1 MFLLVKSLDRL
12 GISGRERRRAVLA
25 QRAGQRQ
32 EAHLT
37 RGLGPQ
43 AKQRA
48 LRQAGNDGE
57 DGAGLLLAVVLYLCC
72 NLDASP
78 ASAVQDGEALRGG
91 RSAFCVLT
99 VIRPDATGAP
109 EDTLQVEVPSTA
121 STLEVKNQ
129 ISELYGIP
137 MESQRL
143 QCTPDPEDECLGDDC
158 AICDI
163 VGDGEAAMPLFLVL
177 TEAAEETVSA
187 PRHSQ
192 PRAWEERLIH
202 VEYDLRVVRPE
213 DAGGIAAG
221 KAVQL
226 RLSALTPAIEAQAAA
241 EAALLDSVGQEPA
254 FLSFAGRVIP
264 PDLPIHFAGVGD
276 GDTLVLLAHA
286 VPVIPQDFDPGAQ
299 ADNDS
304 DSDSFDASI
313 LKARR
318 RDAKMGLSRG
328 VLSLY
333 PESVSVGVNHHPC
346 ALGAQEP
353 PEDFLESE
361 WQHVPGCLGRCFV
374 GCWRDG
380 GRPPLDSASVI
391 GDSPRCAS
399 RIVMG

>member
-1 MFLLVKSLDRL
+1 MTAAPERPSSHLGRMLPSQMFGRSGPEVLDEDE
-12 GISGRERRRAVLA
+12 RERRRAVLA

-32 EAHLT
+32 EANLT

-57 DGAGLLLAVVLYLCC
+57 DGAGLGFGR
-72 NLDASP
+72 ASR
-78 ASAVQDGEALRGG
+78 SDGATLRGG

-99 VIRPDATGAP
+99 VIRPDASGAP

-121 STLEVKNQ
+121 STLEVKHQ

-137 MESQRL
+137 VESQCL

-158 AICDI
+158 PICDI
-163 VGDGEAAMPLFLVL
+163 VGDGEAAMPLFLL
-177 TEAAEETVSA
+177 PTEAAEETVSA

-192 PRAWEERLIH
+192 PRAWEECLIH

-213 DAGGIAAG
+213 DAGGKAAG

-226 RLSALTPAIEAQAAA
+226 RLGALTPAIEAQAAA
-241 EAALLDSVGQEPA
+241 EAALLDAVGQEPA

-286 VPVIPQDFDPGAQ
+286 VPVIPQDFDPAAQ

-304 DSDSFDASI
+304 DSDSFDAAMQ
-313 LKARR
+313 KWA
-318 RDAKMGLSRG
+318 
-328 VLSLY
+328 
-333 PESVSVGVNHHPC
+333 
-346 ALGAQEP
+346 
-353 PEDFLESE
+353 
-361 WQHVPGCLGRCFV
+361 
-374 GCWRDG
+374 
-380 GRPPLDSASVI
+380 
-391 GDSPRCAS
+391 
-399 RIVMG
+399 